1 MSTVLA
7 LNHLSVALKRGR
19 GRPIAVLDDVNLTVN
34 AGEMTALVGESGS
47 GKTIASLG
55 IIRLLPRSA
64 EISGQVMLA
73 GTDLTGLSETEM
85 RRVRGRD
92 IGMVFQN
99 PLSALNPTTRVGN
112 QIAEVYRLHTG
123 ETDRAARARALDLL
137 GEVGIPDPADRLD
150 DYPHQFSGG
159 MRQRVMIA
167 ASIACDPAL
176 IFCDEPTTALDVTV
190 QAQILDL
197 FKALQQDL
205 QAGFLYVTH
214 DLSVVA
220 AFCGSLS
227 VMYAGRIVEQSDDL
241 RAMIAAPA
249 HPYTR
254 ALLAAAPRIKGPIQR
269 LQGIAASAPPLTER
283 VRSPAP
289 PLVEVRPGWQ
299 VAATGDDEIERF
311 SSGRQA

>member
-167 ASIACDPAL
+167 MALACSPKLLIA
-176 IFCDEPTTALDVTV
+176 DEPTTGLDLLV
-190 QAQILDL
+190 ARQILALLSRLRREHRMGVL
-197 FKALQQDL
+197 FI
-205 QAGFLYVTH
+205 TH
-214 DLSVVA
+214 DL
-220 AFCGSLS
+220 
-227 VMYAGRIVEQSDDL
+227 
-241 RAMIAAPA
+241 
-249 HPYTR
+249 
-254 ALLAAAPRIKGPIQR
+254 
-269 LQGIAASAPPLTER
+269 
-283 VRSPAP
+283 
-289 PLVEVRPGWQ
+289 
-299 VAATGDDEIERF
+299 
-311 SSGRQA
+311 